1 MNTEDDTNNIEFII
15 ESNSGESSTD
25 DAEKGEN
32 ISEPKVKDKIKS
44 SKKKVSSVS
53 NIEKKLW
60 NVAKKYKS
68 FFDKDEVPQ
77 IAESEE
83 DRQEVSNAYMEV
95 STKRHRQLDSRV
107 YQSLTKMQRTRDAKV
122 ALEGTT
128 EKDRLRMIA
137 WEVKIRLQPI
147 IFAVGDSTIE
157 MDIFNLHETGAD
169 VRIIEGT
176 SQELLIEDN
185 ILDENSIAIIDDLPL
200 RKLTKDKKAKLKKEI
215 IEKFGG
221 KIFSKDDFD
230 RNIPLFTVEKRD
242 VEIIDQLDFLKK
254 PSFVIVEGGEGMINA
269 LKDKIDWLLIYQ
281 TPKLSTNNLT
291 YNTTMNLQ
299 FLHQA
304 KKDVDLMIWSR
315 QIGH

>member
-25 DAEKGEN
+25 DAKKGEN
-32 ISEPKVKDKIKS
+32 ISEPKVKDKSKS

-83 DRQEVSNAYMEV
+83 DRQEVSNAYMKI

-157 MDIFNLHETGAD
+157 MDIFNLHKTGAD

-221 KIFSKDDFD
+221 KIFSKDDFNRKLTSLYAD
-230 RNIPLFTVEKRD
+230 LISLMVREKQIILVKQQDNRFKFITVEQDGD
-242 VEIIDQLDFLKK
+242 VDFEHLE
-254 PSFVIVEGGEGMINA
+254 SQSLVI
-269 LKDKIDWLLIYQ
+269 
-281 TPKLSTNNLT
+281 TPK
-291 YNTTMNLQ
+291 MVQLQ
-299 FLHQA
+299 SVVMRRRS
-304 KKDVDLMIWSR
+304 KKL
-315 QIGH
+315 

>member
-1 MNTEDDTNNIEFII
+1 M
-15 ESNSGESSTD
+15 
-25 DAEKGEN
+25 
-32 ISEPKVKDKIKS
+32 P
-44 SKKKVSSVS
+44 VSS
-53 NIEKKLW
+53 IEKKLW
-60 NVAKKYKS
+60 NVAKKYKT

-83 DRQEVSNAYMEV
+83 DRQEVSDAYLEV

-107 YQSLTKMQRTRDAKV
+107 YHSLTKMQRTRDAKV

-185 ILDENSIAIIDDLPL
+185 ILDENSIAIIDDE
-200 RKLTKDKKAKLKKEI
+200 TDKDQNWLNQPI
-215 IEKFGG
+215 IEKH
-221 KIFSKDDFD
+221 IDADYRQSKYDNFNITDDHLMHIVGLVKDQNEVVYYKTKNSWGVENKYDGYWNMSEEFM
-230 RNIPLFTVEKRD
+230 RMHTVAIMVHKD
-242 VEIIDQLDFLKK
+242 IITKELKK
-254 PSFVIVEGGEGMINA
+254 K
-269 LKDKIDWLLIYQ
+269 LKMK
-281 TPKLSTNNLT
+281 
-291 YNTTMNLQ
+291 
-299 FLHQA
+299 
-304 KKDVDLMIWSR
+304 
-315 QIGH
+315 